1 MEEKTQV
8 TVRLPDSLV
17 WGLKKEVVRQRI
29 NLQTAVQRAI
39 EQWLAEH
46 QASAD
51 GEKNRFEGLP
61 VPREGM

>member
-39 EQWLAEH
+39 EQWLA
-46 QASAD
+46 STD
-51 GEKNRFEGLP
+51 GEKDRFEGLP